1 MPLRSSSVFTDLSTY
16 LSSIP
21 FFDSNSTSSF
31 VASELT
37 MDIFTTC
44 TSVIAIMNAVFR
56 LKQQIRQ
63 VSALGDLRGELA
75 ELSRVVTSVTE
86 TLEDLDFGSPTST
99 QMYEHAVCHSDCAN
113 TMMNREKTSPLLSK
127 VRKLLEDCSA
137 TIDELQS
144 RDRSRRHVRIA
155 AKGYPRVVLVPLRDQ
170 NIYACLRHYAFRL
183 KALKTALDSCV
194 RDTPHAISGKKE
206 SSTGMLD
213 SKEKDRQMIDI
224 VSWLRART
232 GTTLLTEDGRKQG
245 KTTEG
250 LRLYRILT
258 EKVQGS
264 MASI

>member
-1 MPLRSSSVFTDLSTY
+1 
-16 LSSIP
+16 
-21 FFDSNSTSSF
+21 
-31 VASELT
+31 
-37 MDIFTTC
+37 
-44 TSVIAIMNAVFR
+44 MNAVFR

-63 VSALGDLRGELA
+63 VSALGDLRHELA

-86 TLEDLDFGSPTST
+86 TLENLDFGSPTST
-99 QMYEHAVCHSDCAN
+99 QTYEHAVCHGDCAN
-113 TMMNREKTSPLLSK
+113 TVMNREKALPLLSN

-155 AKGYPRVVLVPLRDQ
+155 MKGYPRVVVVPLRDQ
-170 NIYACLRHYAFRL
+170 NIYACLGHYTFRL

-194 RDTPHAISGKKE
+194 RNTSRAIPDKKE
-206 SSTGMLD
+206 SSTAMLA
-213 SKEKDRQMIDI
+213 SKEKNRQMIDI

-232 GTTLLTEDGRKQG
+232 GTTLLPEDGRKQG

-258 EKVQGS
+258 ENVQGS